1 VTPPSPKRLHLLLL
15 HGGVLALF
23 CVLAVFHTWP
33 LARDLSGHLVWGK
46 EDVFMN
52 VWHLKWMRHA
62 LWEAPQ
68 NPYFTPMLHH
78 PMGAELYW
86 HTLSPAKTGWGAVL
100 LGFMQAETAYNL
112 ILLSTFVL
120 AGYTAWL
127 LCRYLL
133 RRAGFSPR
141 LADVA
146 ALAGACAFTFS
157 RYHLVQAIAHLNLS
171 AIEGI
176 PLYLYFFLR
185 WQDEGRKKLLWGV
198 GLSALYVVLCDY
210 YYLFYLA
217 LFCALWVVGERWQ
230 RGRLL
235 SVKTLQDAGVRR
247 SLWAAG
253 AAGVASL
260 PGLLPLLL
268 NLKPEPYKSHHGDS
282 DYYADLAALFMPD
295 PLSAWRDAVPQ
306 AWTELTDRLVRATMA
321 NNHEESGYFLGWG
334 VVVLAMLAL
343 RWGVPQGKRWFSIG
357 LCFLVLSLGTML
369 QVAGHR
375 THSPVTFLLF
385 AAGLVLLVARRSP
398 DGEKRHYDVLAV
410 LLLCAGMGLVA
421 PYTAFGQPAEVMVPL
436 PYVVF
441 KSVVPFF
448 GRAGMPVRFGL
459 MVTLVLAVLL
469 SFAAAHLG
477 TWASRRKAALGLGV
491 ASLIAVVP
499 NVEYRHEPMRMVPV
513 PELPAIFEEI
523 AREPPEVAVITD
535 HVVGQWEQL
544 YHGHPVSFARQSRTP
559 LREAVF
565 EESRLFNALHRLNGC
580 QAPVSPAEQEEMRG
594 YLKEHHFRYYVAH
607 RFHPAC
613 DRFVRE
619 VLGGETAH
627 SGGWVTVYR
636 FPWVPAGG

>member
-1 VTPPSPKRLHLLLL
+1 
-15 HGGVLALF
+15 VLALF
-23 CVLAVFHTWP
+23 CVLSVFHTWP
-33 LARDLSGHLVWGK
+33 LARDLSGFLVSGR

-52 VWHLKWMRHA
+52 VWHLQWMRHA

-68 NPYFTPMLHH
+68 NPYVTPLLHY
-78 PMGAELYW
+78 PLGAELYW
-86 HTLSPAKTGWGAVL
+86 HTLSPAKTAWGAVL
-100 LGFMQAETAYNL
+100 LGFMRAETAYNL

-120 AGYTAWL
+120 AGYSAWL

-133 RRAGFSPR
+133 RRAGFESR

-146 ALAGACAFTFS
+146 ALAGACAFDFS
-157 RYHLVQAIAHLNLS
+157 RYHLAHSNAHLNLV

-185 WQDEGRKKLLWGV
+185 WQAEGRKRLLWGV
-198 GLSALYVVLCDY
+198 GLSALYVLLCDY
-210 YYLFYLA
+210 YYIFYLA

-230 RGRLL
+230 HGRLL
-235 SVKTLQDAGVRR
+235 SLKTLRDEGVRR

-253 AAGVASL
+253 AAGVACL

-268 NLKPEPYKSHHGDS
+268 HLKPEPLKSHHGDS
-282 DYYADLAALFMPD
+282 DYYADLVGFFLPD
-295 PLSAWRDAVPQ
+295 PMSAWRQ
-306 AWTELTDRLVRATMA
+306 AMPKAWDGLVMALLRDTMA
-321 NNHEESGYFLGWG
+321 SNPEEAGYFLGWG
-334 VVVLAMLAL
+334 VVVLALLAL
-343 RWGVPQGKRWFSIG
+343 RWGVPHGKRWLSIG
-357 LCFLVLSLGTML
+357 LCFLVLSLGTTL

-375 THSPVTFLLF
+375 SVTPVAFLLF
-385 AAGLVLLVARRSP
+385 AAAMVLLVARRAP
-398 DGEKRHYDVLAV
+398 DAEGRHYDVLAV
-410 LLLCAGMGLVA
+410 LLLCGVAGLVS
-421 PYTAFGQPAEVMVPL
+421 PFTAFDKPLEVPVPL

-441 KSVVPFF
+441 KSVVPLF
-448 GRAGMPVRFGL
+448 GRAGMPVRFEL

-491 ASLIAVVP
+491 ASLVAVVP
-499 NVEYRHEPMRMVPV
+499 NIEYRHEPMRMVPLPV
-513 PELPAIFEEI
+513 LPAIFEEI

-535 HVVGQWEQL
+535 HVIGQWEQL
-544 YHGHPVSFARQSRTP
+544 YHRHPVSFARQSRLP
-559 LREAVF
+559 VREVIF
-565 EESRLFNALHRLNGC
+565 EESRLFRALHQLSGC
-580 QAPVSPAEQEEMRG
+580 QAPVSRAEQEEMRG

-613 DRFVRE
+613 DRFARE

-627 SGGWVTVYR
+627 SGGWVVVYR